1 MKHIIS
7 NKTEED
13 IERQELFTSKTK
25 HNIPDI
31 KKLKEF
37 KYNTK

>member
-7 NKTEED
+7 NKIQED

-25 HNIPDI
+25 RNIPDI

>member
-13 IERQELFTSKTK
+13 IERQEPSMSKIK
-25 HNIPDI
+25 HNISDI
-31 KKLKEF
+31 KE
-37 KYNTK
+37 